1 VARDFEA
8 MVDNA
13 ILQAVR
19 HAATNQVVEGTSD
32 SQILLA
38 SAMKLEEDV
47 SALISDSAIK
57 IQTVAE
63 TDLAANTTVSS
74 TNTAEIRAPTYDAT
88 KIASLPV

>member
-19 HAATNQVVEGTSD
+19 HVATNQVVEGTSD

-38 SAMKLEEDV
+38 TAMKLEEDA
-47 SALISDSAIK
+47 SAVTSDSALK
-57 IQTVAE
+57 IQTVVG
-63 TDLAANTTVSS
+63 TDLVANTTVSS
-74 TNTAEIRAPTYDAT
+74 TNTAEIHAPTYDAT
-88 KIASLPV
+88 KNMPLPV